1 MRSCGGSQRG
11 RLQAWA
17 HWISAG
23 PVEEDEIVKGYE
35 FEKGRD
41 VMIRPEE
48 IDALK
53 LEAKHTIELKTFVDR
68 AEIDH
73 RYRENPYYVM
83 PEVLVLY

>member
-1 MRSCGGSQRG
+1 
-11 RLQAWA
+11 
-17 HWISAG
+17 
-23 PVEEDEIVKGYE
+23 
-35 FEKGRD
+35 
-41 VMIRPEE
+41 MIRPEE